1 MKQAQRS
8 LVAAVVA
15 TAAYIFGGAPAQAA
29 DYWFLKA
36 TPSLKPQAAAVPA
49 EPAIALS
56 AGVLPDGMEGKA
68 YSFDLKTLTQVT
80 AGPGIGSAQ
89 YALGGGSLPT
99 GISLSNEGQLAGTP
113 TALTAPE
120 GAGFTVVGTYV
131 DKTGQQVYT
140 IKVGE
145 STLDATQIAAGSSHS
160 CAITTAGGMK
170 CWGMNAYGQLGNG
183 TKTSSTVPVQVFGLT
198 SGVTQISASD
208 SSCAV
213 HGGSVKCWGLN
224 FSGQLGNGTKV
235 DAVVPQQVS
244 GLTSG
249 MRSVSLGSAHAC
261 ALSTAGAVTCWGTN
275 TAGELGDGTQTSSTV
290 PVQVTGLQ
298 TGATAVSSGNGVA
311 CAIVS
316 GSAKCW
322 GSNGDGTLG
331 NGGNL
336 NSSVPVQVSGLTSG
350 VSSLG
355 VGAGTGVSF
364 ACAVTSGVAKCWG
377 NNAKGQ
383 LGNGT
388 TNSSNVPV
396 QALGLTS
403 GVTSI
408 STGGEHTCAL
418 HNGVAKCWGHNGYG
432 QLGDG
437 TITNA
442 SAPVLVSGQSGTSGQ
457 ISAGAGHTC
466 ALLNGSPRCWG
477 RGGSGRLGNGSTAT
491 SRTPVVVK
499 AGN

>member
-1 MKQAQRS
+1 MSKTFRAFCLAS
-8 LVAAVVA
+8 VSAV
-15 TAAYIFGGAPAQAA
+15 IFLGAPAQAA
-29 DYWFLKA
+29 DYWVLKA
-36 TPSLKPQAAAVPA
+36 TPSLKPQAAEMPA

-99 GISLSNEGQLAGTP
+99 GISLSNEGQQVHTKKVGTP
-113 TALTAPE
+113 TPDE
-120 GAGFTVVGTYV
+120 
-131 DKTGQQVYT
+131 
-140 IKVGE
+140 
-145 STLDATQIAAGSSHS
+145 TQIAAGSSHS

-170 CWGMNAYGQLGNG
+170 CWGMNAYGQLRNG

-213 HGGSVKCWGLN
+213 HGGSVKCWWLN

-322 GSNGDGTLG
+322 GSN
-331 NGGNL
+331 
-336 NSSVPVQVSGLTSG
+336 
-350 VSSLG
+350 
-355 VGAGTGVSF
+355 
-364 ACAVTSGVAKCWG
+364 
-377 NNAKGQ
+377 
-383 LGNGT
+383 
-388 TNSSNVPV
+388 
-396 QALGLTS
+396 
-403 GVTSI
+403 
-408 STGGEHTCAL
+408 
-418 HNGVAKCWGHNGYG
+418 
-432 QLGDG
+432 
-437 TITNA
+437 
-442 SAPVLVSGQSGTSGQ
+442 
-457 ISAGAGHTC
+457 
-466 ALLNGSPRCWG
+466 
-477 RGGSGRLGNGSTAT
+477 
-491 SRTPVVVK
+491 
-499 AGN
+499 